1 MKPAMKIEEDPD
13 SKIHR
18 LLNRKFSGDVDKM
31 FNALKGQ
38 LDKGATG
45 SSSFGLGS
53 GSVPASVTKAVT
65 KATYL
70 RAFLKGIR
78 LLKEQVAKGTNLS
91 NYENLYNF
99 RGSRGCD
106 SRVTSQSQENKT
118 SRLPLPSIKSV
129 QRHLSLVIDND
140 LKTIRSRHLR
150 ILKLDLLGVY
160 SRTEIAEMI
169 GCSEPTVTNVLK
181 SPAIQE
187 FKQRA
192 QAGMEDEYSS
202 LLNPAIAAI
211 RDSLKEGRPIE
222 LRQDTAFKYLKSQGK
237 GVSSSINIHKHEHE
251 VTGRDGGPI
260 QVSEIKQRL
269 LKKVGISPKDVIDG
283 EFKEIGEIKEIKE
296 EAGD

>member
-1 MKPAMKIEEDPD
+1 MRTVMKIEEDQS

-18 LLNRKFSGDVDKM
+18 LLNRKFSGDVSKM

-38 LDKGATG
+38 LDKGTTG
-45 SSSFGLGS
+45 SSSFGSGSNGS
-53 GSVPASVTKAVT
+53 GSNGSKSVSSSVTKAT
-65 KATYL
+65 NL

-78 LLKEQVAKGTNLS
+78 LLKEQVASQSNLS

-106 SRVTSQSQENKT
+106 SRVAPCSQENKT
-118 SRLPLPSIKSV
+118 PRLPLPSIKSV

-150 ILKLDLLGVY
+150 ILKLDLLGIH
-160 SRTEIAEMI
+160 SRTQIAEMI

-202 LLNPAIAAI
+202 LLSPAISAI
-211 RDSLKEGRPIE
+211 RDSLKSGDIN

-237 GVSSSINIHKHEHE
+237 GANSSISLHEHRHAHE

-283 EFKEIGEIKEIKE
+283 DFKEIKE